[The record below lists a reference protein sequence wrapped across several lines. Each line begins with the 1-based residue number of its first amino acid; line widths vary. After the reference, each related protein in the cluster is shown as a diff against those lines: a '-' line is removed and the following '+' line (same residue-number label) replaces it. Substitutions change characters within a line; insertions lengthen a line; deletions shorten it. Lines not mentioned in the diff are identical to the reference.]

1 MGPGMDAPGG
11 LEVRVTSISTGIDL
25 LLVRRGTTLSC
36 FRAEAEQA
44 GWHAPLR
51 RERSGRRCVGLL
63 RVTASSM
70 MKA

>member
-44 GWHAPLR
+44 GWHAPGIGASALDVDA
-51 RERSGRRCVGLL
+51 SGC
-63 RVTASSM
+63 
-70 MKA
+70 